1 MTIERILQGRRQ
13 VVTCSVTTTVREA
26 AAVLAEKRIGAMPVM
41 DGTAIA
47 GIFSERDV
55 IYQLHQRGAEVL
67 DRPVGDVMTA
77 PAVTVEPDTAA
88 MTALAMMTKRR
99 IRHLPVV
106 VGAEMIGFVSI
117 GDIVK
122 YRLDKVEHEA
132 AALRD
137 YIQMA

>member
-1 MTIERILQGRRQ
+1 MTIERIIEHRRDI
-13 VVTCSVTTTVREA
+13 VTCSIHNTMREA
-26 AAVLAEKRIGAMPVM
+26 AALLAERRIGALPVM
-41 DGTAIA
+41 DGDAIA

-55 IYQLHQRGAEVL
+55 IYRLREFGAEVL
-67 DRPVGDVMTA
+67 DRPVSEVMTA
-77 PAVTVEPDTAA
+77 PAVTVSPDTAA

-106 VGAEMIGFVSI
+106 MGGEMIGFVSI

-122 YRLDKVEHEA
+122 YRLDKVEGEA

>member
-106 VGAEMIGFVSI
+106 VGSEMIGFVSI

-122 YRLDKVEHEA
+122 YRLDKVENEA